1 MDEKR
6 VLVTGASRGI
16 GRATAIRLASTG
28 WKVAVHFG
36 AHREEADQ
44 VAEALGDACSGVYH
58 SWFQKPD
65 AGKVLIERVLADG
78 RLDALVNN
86 AGVYG
91 MLDFVGST
99 DSEWEATMRQTFE
112 VDYFTPARLVR
123 EACRAFIAQGGGKVV
138 NVASRVGHRGEARA
152 AAYSGAKAALINLT
166 RALAVEHAKLGVQH
180 FAIAP
185 GWVETAMAREG
196 MEQRLPEI
204 LRDIP
209 LGRVARAEDCASTI
223 AFLLSDE
230 AEYLSGIVIDINGAS
245 YLR

>member
-1 MDEKR
+1 MDLRR

-16 GRATAIRLASTG
+16 GRATALRLAKAG
-28 WKVAVHFG
+28 WSVAVHFG
-36 AHREEADQ
+36 AHRDE
-44 VAEALGDACSGVYH
+44 AEAVAQELGDSCSGVYH
-58 SWFQKPD
+58 AWFQKPD
-65 AGKVLIERVLADG
+65 AGKQLIERVLADG

-91 MLDFVGST
+91 RLDFVNST
-99 DSEWEATMRQTFE
+99 DHEWEATMRQTFE

-123 EACRAFIAQGGGKVV
+123 EACRSFVAQGSGKVV
-138 NVASRVGHRGEARA
+138 NVASRVGHRGEAHA

-196 MEQRLPEI
+196 MDERLPDI
-204 LRDIP
+204 LREIP
-209 LGRVARAEDCASTI
+209 LGRMATPEDCAGTI

-230 AEYLSGIVIDINGAS
+230 AEYLSGIVVDINGAS

>member
-1 MDEKR
+1 MNRKR

-16 GRATAIRLASTG
+16 GRATALRLAGEG
-28 WKVAVHFG
+28 WDVAVHFG
-36 AHREEADQ
+36 ARREEAEA
-44 VAEALGDACSGVYH
+44 VAAELGEACSGVYH
-58 SWFQKPD
+58 AWFQKPD
-65 AGKVLIERVLADG
+65 AGKMLMERVVKDG

-91 MLDFVGST
+91 LLDFVGAT

-123 EACRAFIAQGGGKVV
+123 EACRTFVAQGHGKVV
-138 NVASRVGHRGEARA
+138 NVASRVGHRGEPRA

-166 RALAVEHAKLGVQH
+166 RALAVEHSKLGVQH

-185 GWVETAMAREG
+185 GWVETAMTREG
-196 MEQRLPEI
+196 MEERLPEI

-209 LGRVARAEDCASTI
+209 LGRVARPEDCAATI

-230 AEYLSGIVIDINGAS
+230 ASYLSGVVIDINGAS